1 MDPKASTAS
10 APPCPLIGAAVSV
23 RGDAASADTE
33 LAASI
38 ESSSSESPVSTVL
51 KTDERV
57 LARVTDGIYRQP
69 GSAIRELVSNAY
81 DADAARV
88 VITTDRPR
96 FQTLTVEDDGM
107 GMTPKALAHLLH
119 HIGGSAKRSH
129 EGADLGIT
137 DSADPTRSPSGR
149 RLIGK
154 IGIGLFSVAQ
164 LTHRFQ
170 IITKTAADPFR
181 TVASVVLR
189 QYSDNGESPHD
200 DSALA
205 PDEQGEYEAGRVEIW
220 REPALDQDSHGTA
233 IILTDIRPQTRD
245 TLRSRDLWVAIDSDQ
260 DLAPQ
265 EARDLSPP
273 EFHIGR
279 VQRGDSDVRQSDAG
293 GFYDSLPW
301 SREDEPRTA
310 FQKLVRAVWNQLE
323 HGIPNPQLE
332 RIFDYYLRMVWQLS
346 LAIPAPYVAG
356 SPFDLSLQDSVYLF
370 DVPKSVKAAPEEFQ
384 LTGDATVRSSRSIGS
399 AAQDGSDFTVLIDDL
414 QLARP
419 LVFADLPST
428 SHAVKKPILF
438 VGRCREE
445 FDGIPREL
453 TGGPLEFEVYL
464 LWAPKIAP
472 TEHQGVLVRV
482 HGSSGTL
489 FDPTFMRYQVSEQT
503 RLRQISCEIFVSEGL
518 EAALNIDRESFNYA
532 HPHVVYITKW
542 LHASLRR
549 VATAQKRIAADIRR
563 GTREAAAAEEEE
575 VLSSVAA
582 TAWRIESDDPGS
594 KPPPVDF
601 DDSAEEPTSVQPGAY
616 RFRRAPV
623 FGERSRQRTRQDQST
638 ERKLR
643 AVVQLLAAY
652 GVLENLTRRQQERL
666 LAGLRKIL
674 EASEQ

>member
-1 MDPKASTAS
+1 MNAPRDSDKAD
-10 APPCPLIGAAVSV
+10 VQ
-23 RGDAASADTE
+23 

-38 ESSSSESPVSTVL
+38 ESSTSKTPVSTVL
-51 KTDERV
+51 KTDDRV
-57 LARVTDGIYRQP
+57 IARVTDGVYRQP
-69 GSAIRELVSNAY
+69 GSAIRELISNAY

-88 VITTDRPR
+88 VIRTDRPR
-96 FQTLTVEDDGM
+96 FQTLTVEDDGI
-107 GMTPKALAHLLH
+107 GMTPKTLAHLLH

-129 EGADLGIT
+129 QGAELGIT

-170 IITKTAADPFR
+170 IITKTAADPYR

-189 QYSDNGESPHD
+189 QYSDNGEPPED
-200 DSALA
+200 DGAHP

-220 REPALDQDSHGTA
+220 REPAVDAESHGTA
-233 IILTDIRPQTRD
+233 VILTDIRPQTQD
-245 TLRSRDLWVAIDSDQ
+245 TLRSRELWAAIDSDIVP
-260 DLAPQ
+260 DPG
-265 EARDLSPP
+265 EASDLSPP
-273 EFHIGR
+273 RFHIGR
-279 VQRGDSDVRQSDAG
+279 VQPGNSGVFRSDADG
-293 GFYDSLPW
+293 LYRSLPW
-301 SREDEPRTA
+301 TREHGPDTA
-310 FQKLVRAVWNQLE
+310 FENLVRAVWKQLE
-323 HGIPNPQLE
+323 HGTPNPQLD

-356 SPFDLSLQDSVYLF
+356 SPFDLSLGDGAYLF
-370 DVPKSVKAAPEEFQ
+370 EVPKSSKAAPVEFQ
-384 LTGDATVRSSRSIGS
+384 LTGDATVQSSRSIGA
-399 AAQDGSDFTVLIDDL
+399 AAQVGSDFTVLIDDL

-428 SHAVKKPILF
+428 THAVQKPILF

-445 FDGIPREL
+445 FDGVPHEL
-453 TGGPLEFEVYL
+453 TGGPLEFEAYL

-472 TEHQGVLVRV
+472 TEHQGILVRV

-549 VATAQKRIAADIRR
+549 VATVQKRIAGGIRED
-563 GTREAAAAEEEE
+563 TRAVAAAEEEE
-575 VLSSVAA
+575 ALSSVVAA
-582 TAWRIESDDPGS
+582 AWRVESDDPGAR
-594 KPPPVDF
+594 PPAVKF
-601 DDSAEEPTSVQPGAY
+601 DDSAAEAKPVESGDSAEEAKPVESGAY
-616 RFRRAPV
+616 RFRRDPI
-623 FGERSRQRTRQDQST
+623 FGEKKRRRKRSDESM

-643 AVVQLLAAY
+643 AIVQLLAAH
-652 GVLENLTRRQQERL
+652 GILDRLTTRQQERL
-666 LAGLRKIL
+666 LAGLRKVV
-674 EASEQ
+674 EGSEQ

>member
-1 MDPKASTAS
+1 MSVPGDP
-10 APPCPLIGAAVSV
+10 
-23 RGDAASADTE
+23 ASADAE

-38 ESSSSESPVSTVL
+38 ESSSSESPVNTVL

-88 VITTDRPR
+88 VIKTDRPR

-170 IITKTAADPFR
+170 IITKTAEDRYR

-189 QYSDNGESPHD
+189 QYSDNGESPED
-200 DSALA
+200 DGVHP
-205 PDEQGEYEAGRVEIW
+205 PDEQGEYEAGRVQIW
-220 REPALDQDSHGTA
+220 RETAVDQESHGTT

-245 TLRSRDLWVAIDSDQ
+245 TLRSSDLWAAIDSDRE
-260 DLAPQ
+260 LAPE

-279 VQRGDSDVRQSDAG
+279 VQRDDSDVLQSDADG
-293 GFYDSLPW
+293 VYNSLPW
-301 SREDEPRTA
+301 SREDEPEAA
-310 FQKLVRAVWNQLE
+310 FEKLVRAVWKQLE

-370 DVPKSVKAAPEEFQ
+370 EVPKAGKAAPVEFR
-384 LTGDATVRSSRSIGS
+384 LTGDATVRRSRSIGS
-399 AAQDGSDFTVLIDDL
+399 AAQVGGDFTVLIDDL

-453 TGGPLEFEVYL
+453 TGGPLEFEMYL

-549 VATAQKRIAADIRR
+549 VATAQKRIAAEIRKD
-563 GTREAAAAEEEE
+563 TRQAAAVEEEE
-575 VLSSVAA
+575 VLSNVAA
-582 TAWRIESDDPGS
+582 TAWQVESDDPGS

-601 DDSAEEPTSVQPGAY
+601 DDSAEEPMSVESGAY

-623 FGERSRQRTRQDQST
+623 FGQRSRQRTRQDQST

-643 AVVQLLAAY
+643 AIVQLLAAY
-652 GVLENLTRRQQERL
+652 GILENLTKQQQERL